1 MGTLQT
7 LQSQAIT
14 AAENRQWDVATSMNS
29 EILALEPKN
38 VSALNRLGFCYLQRG
53 DKKKAKN
60 IYQDV
65 LVADP
70 YNAIAKKYLGVL
82 ENGKSLILSAMGS
95 FQESFIEEPGKTKT
109 VSLCRIADQSILTTI
124 PVATHCKLVTRQ
136 YRIMVET
143 DNGMYLGSLPDDL
156 SHSLTKLIKGGNE
169 YKTVVKS
176 ATKSA
181 CIVFI
186 KELSRSKKQAHLNS
200 FPAASSTRSS
210 GLHEE
215 LLVDST
221 PVDVS
226 ETGQERDA
234 FEDFQEEFSRDEADR

>member
-1 MGTLQT
+1 MP
-7 LQSQAIT
+7 S
-14 AAENRQWDVATSMNS
+14 
-29 EILALEPKN
+29 PKIFG
-38 VSALNRLGFCYLQRG
+38 R
-53 DKKKAKN
+53 
-60 IYQDV
+60 I
-65 LVADP
+65 
-70 YNAIAKKYLGVL
+70 
-82 ENGKSLILSAMGS
+82 GKWQSLILSVMGS

-109 VSLCRIADQSILTTI
+109 VSLCRIADPSILTTI
-124 PVATHCKLVTRQ
+124 PVATHCKLVAKQ

-176 ATKSA
+176 ATRSA

-186 KELSRSKKQAHLNS
+186 KELSRSKRQAHLNS
-200 FPAASSTRSS
+200 FPSASSTRSS

-215 LLVDST
+215 LLVDSS

-226 ETGQERDA
+226 ETGQERDT
-234 FEDFQEEFSRDEADR
+234 FEEFQEEFSRDETAR